1 MKGNL
6 IRFNFN
12 DKMAS
17 EVIKASELKKSLKL
31 MENKRDNLD
40 KNSDEYK
47 CLEEEIIKIKDCI
60 DISKNKFIREFQL
73 NNKKEIKQYNDLKR

>member
-17 EVIKASELKKSLKL
+17 EVIKANELKKSLKL